1 MIPIKNLRKILE
13 ILEGKGKVR
22 KACDRNYTLKS
33 RQVMAKTKID
43 KSDFFYFSKSL
54 GTIIF
59 GMAMRTA
66 YQPSNR
72 HLQSLSRKTNK

>member
-22 KACDRNYTLKS
+22 KAYDRNYTLKS

-59 GMAMRTA
+59 GMAIRTA
-66 YQPSNR
+66 YQPSDR
-72 HLQSLSRKTNK
+72 HL